1 MPLGLN
7 IILIITIPLITWIIT
22 KSFVATGA
30 IFLVI
35 TLNVIFDTITSHSN
49 YLSDKE
55 LEELRKEHTYNPKT
69 DAFK

>member
-1 MPLGLN
+1 MPLGLSIISI
-7 IILIITIPLITWIIT
+7 IILPSIVWIIT
-22 KSFVATGA
+22 HSFIAAGA

-35 TLNVIFDTITSHSN
+35 TLNVIFDAITSHSN